1 MELGQLAKGSVFVDA
16 SILIHAFTSTRYT
29 KTCEDFLS
37 RAKYGEVEGYI
48 NSTVLDEF
56 FHKLLIF
63 EVYSK
68 KKLTSQDAIKFLKS
82 NPDFL
87 KSLDKPFKASKEVLR
102 DYRFKLLDTS
112 KLLEEALDISSE
124 YGLLFSDALHSACC
138 KVYSI
143 ANIATSDRDFERV
156 DFLKV
161 WKP

>member
-1 MELGQLAKGSVFVDA
+1 MELRHLAKGSVFVDT
-16 SILIHAFTSTRYT
+16 SILIHAFTNTYYT
-29 KTCEDFLS
+29 KTCEDFLG

-68 KKLTSQDAIKFLKS
+68 RKLASQDAIKFLKS
-82 NPDFL
+82 NPDLL
-87 KSLDKPFKASKEVLR
+87 KTLDKPFKASKEALK
-102 DYRFKLLDTS
+102 DYGFKILDTS
-112 KLLEEALDISSE
+112 KLLEDALDISRE

-138 KVYSI
+138 KIYSI
-143 ANIATSDRDFERV
+143 ENIATSDADFERV
-156 DFLKV
+156 NFLKV